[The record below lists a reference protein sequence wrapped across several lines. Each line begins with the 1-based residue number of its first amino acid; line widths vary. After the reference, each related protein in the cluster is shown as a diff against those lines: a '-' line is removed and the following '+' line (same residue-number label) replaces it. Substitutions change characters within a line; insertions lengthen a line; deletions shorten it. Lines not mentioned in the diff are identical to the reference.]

1 MTEDDDLR
9 REKEQKAN
17 IKPHDLDAEVRRLR
31 IQRLNDRLRCTG
43 KGGQVLVTRGICSL
57 PHDQVLEIARVVAAF
72 DAFTH
77 DNDPYGEHDCAV
89 VEVGDQTVIWKIDYY
104 DRDKLMGSPDPA
116 DPRVTHRVLTIMLAE
131 EY

>member
-9 REKEQKAN
+9 REKEQRAN
-17 IKPHDLDAEVRRLR
+17 VVPNDMDAEVRRLR

-57 PHDQVLEIARVVAAF
+57 PHDEVLQIAKAVAEF
-72 DAFTH
+72 DAFTQ

-89 VEVGDQTVIWKIDYY
+89 VEVGDHTIIWKIDYY
-104 DRDKLMGSPDPA
+104 DREKTMGSPDPA
-116 DPRVTHRVLTIMLAE
+116 DPTVTHRVLTIMLSE